1 MLPFL
6 HDRLRTLNRVLDQ
19 SNDVLAKY
27 NRRDLDVGGALT
39 ELLDVSIAAYHGLNR
54 ATVEN
59 RLLAL
64 KAECVAA
71 SAGTNPLTL
80 ERVTTFRRTMQ
91 RATAL
96 RVLELSAEQLRGD
109 IDADARQLADASAL
123 LRPIVLAGIQRG
135 VIPLPWP
142 GGDDQGA
149 LDRLWREL
157 LTESDIQL
165 AARQLAMQ
173 VSIYDIQ
180 LLLTDLLDAAAA

>member
-19 SNDVLAKY
+19 SNEVLAKY
-27 NRRDLDVGGALT
+27 NRVDLDLNAALT
-39 ELLDVSIAAYHGLNR
+39 DLLDAAIAAYRGLNR
-54 ATVEN
+54 TTVEN

-71 SAGTNPLTL
+71 SGGTNPLTL
-80 ERVTTFRRTMQ
+80 ERVTTYRRTMQ

-109 IDADARQLADASAL
+109 IDTDVRQLADASAL

-135 VIPLPWP
+135 LIPLPWP
-142 GGDDQGA
+142 AEADQGA
-149 LDRLWREL
+149 LDRLWRAL
-157 LTESDIQL
+157 LAESDIQL
-165 AARQLAMQ
+165 AARQVAMQ

-180 LLLTDLLDAAAA
+180 LLLGDLLDAAAA